1 MLGGTGIELN
11 SPCFG
16 LGFQNNYFE
25 NITVTD
31 YSGGTNLFQNNRV
44 YGTISQGGSSTSTY
58 RGNTYSLS
66 SIPVSDVVAMAYVS
80 TNIHIRPFKGESFGV
95 VLTQNSGFTIE
106 SGGDGQRIKIRLTQ
120 DGTGSR
126 TAQYTNTIYF
136 STTYPKPTLS
146 TGIGKTD
153 WLELQYWSASNRWD
167 VINIGLG
174 N

>member
-1 MLGGTGIELN
+1 ME
-11 SPCFG
+11 SPTFS
-16 LGFQNNYFE
+16 
-25 NITVTD
+25 D
-31 YSGGTNLFQNNRV
+31 YSGGTNLISGNSI
-44 YGTISQGGSSTSTY
+44 YGTISQSGTSTSIFRDNVTALT
-58 RGNTYSLS
+58 GV
-66 SIPVSDVVAMAYVS
+66 PVSETVALAYVS
-80 TNIHIRPFKGESFGV
+80 TNLHIRPFRGDTFNII
-95 VLTQNSGFTIE
+95 LTQNSGFTIE
-106 SGGDGQRIKIRLTQ
+106 PGGEAQRIKLRLTQ

-126 TAQYTNTIYF
+126 TAQYTNAINF